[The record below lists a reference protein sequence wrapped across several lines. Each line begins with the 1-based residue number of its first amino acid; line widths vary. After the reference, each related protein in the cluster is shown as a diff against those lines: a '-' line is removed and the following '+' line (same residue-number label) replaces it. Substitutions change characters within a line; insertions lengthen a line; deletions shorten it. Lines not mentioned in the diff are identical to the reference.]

1 MHWAFSN
8 QTGRT
13 FACFVT
19 DSNKVSVVVVVVV
32 IFVGVAVV
40 CLLFVCSLVDETK
53 GT

>member
-19 DSNKVSVVVVVVV
+19 DSNKVSVVVVV
-32 IFVGVAVV
+32 IFVDVAVV

>member
-1 MHWAFSN
+1 MHWAFSS

-13 FACFVT
+13 FACLVN
-19 DSNKVSVVVVVVV
+19 DSNRVSVVVVV
-32 IFVGVAVV
+32 IFVDVAVV